1 MNDMRPEIGR
11 ALAGAGVLV
20 VAASIALAI
29 STIREGMEALPV
41 AAVNAS
47 SVVSLTNEE
56 RAVKNLPALER
67 NALLDLAARLKAED
81 MATKGYYAHVAPD
94 GTTPMDFVNR
104 SGYRYRIIG
113 ENLVVERTSADQ
125 VVEAF
130 MGSPGHR
137 ANILRKDFTEI
148 GVGTAEGTHKGKDAI
163 FTVQIFA
170 APLATAQ
177 SSKEVVKPTS
187 KVPEGSELPKAP
199 VVTVPRP
206 QAEQK
211 PKTPAPVL
219 ATTTLSIAPLGEKVK
234 EILKPLT
241 MPLEATT
248 TASTSSRP
256 LEVPAYTPSFPITF
270 SEPSVFEDVSRLEVK
285 TPSVAASS
293 TWIEDISFKM
303 KQILLTLHSLVSK
316 FKS

>member
-1 MNDMRPEIGR
+1 M
-11 ALAGAGVLV
+11 LV
-20 VAASIALAI
+20 VVASIALAL
-29 STIREGMEALPV
+29 STIREDSEVLPV
-41 AAVNAS
+41 AAVNAA

-81 MATKGYYAHVAPD
+81 MATKGYYAHIAPD

-113 ENLVVERTSADQ
+113 ENLVVERMSADQ

-130 MGSPGHR
+130 MDSPGHR

-148 GVGTAEGTHKGKDAI
+148 GVGTAEGTHKGRDAI

-170 APLATAQ
+170 APLAISQ
-177 SSKEVVKPTS
+177 SSKEIVKPTS

-211 PKTPAPVL
+211 PKTTVPAF
-219 ATTTLSIAPLGEKVK
+219 ATTTLSIAPLDEKVK

-241 MPLEATT
+241 IPLEAATT
-248 TASTSSRP
+248 TGSSSPAS
-256 LEVPAYTPSFPITF
+256 EVYAYAPSFPIKLQA
-270 SEPSVFEDVSRLEVK
+270 PSVFEDVSRLGVK
-285 TPSVAASS
+285 TPAVTGQLDWTEGFSRFVGELSR
-293 TWIEDISFKM
+293 TVRGWFGG
-303 KQILLTLHSLVSK
+303 
-316 FKS
+316 